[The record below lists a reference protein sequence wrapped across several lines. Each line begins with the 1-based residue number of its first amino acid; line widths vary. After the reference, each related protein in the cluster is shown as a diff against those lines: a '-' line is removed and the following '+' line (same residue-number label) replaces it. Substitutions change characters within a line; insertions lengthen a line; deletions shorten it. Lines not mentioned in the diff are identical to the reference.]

1 MNAFVQ
7 KAKYLLLGVLTGASV
22 ALAQPAETV
31 TSWKGFDKVEF
42 ALEGTSAYYVKPRQA
57 RPGNPWVWRAHFP
70 TWHTEMDSILLTRG
84 FHVAYINT
92 NDLFGHPQAMQ
103 RWDAFYKY
111 LTQEKQFAPKVALE
125 GVSRGGLYVYG
136 WAKRNPDKV
145 SCIYAE
151 APVCDPRSWPGG
163 KGKGQGSPKDWT
175 RWLDLYG
182 LDEAKAAAFDD
193 IPLNDLAG
201 LAAFKVPIVHVIGLR
216 DEIVPPDENTYPLVQ
231 NYLKLGGPISVY
243 PMTRGAQTLSG
254 HHFPIE
260 HPERFADFIEQHS
273 LPGQKPLPRTPYLV
287 PNLGLSQSLEKFEK
301 TKAGTV
307 AFLGGSITHNPGWR
321 NKVSKYLQER
331 FPGTQFTFITAG
343 IPSLGSTPHAFRFGR
358 DVLQHGTPDLL
369 FVESA
374 VNDRTNGFSEKAQV
388 RALEGILRQA
398 HAANPAV
405 DVVLM
410 AFADPDKFGDYDAG
424 REPTEVAVHRR
435 VAVHYGA
442 AFVNLSREVYDRV
455 RAGEFSWE
463 YDFKDLHPSPFG
475 QEIYFQTLKELLGT
489 KYPESTSGTS
499 VLPKPLDA
507 FSYERARYRQPDE
520 STQRKGFTLNPA
532 WEPNHKVPTR
542 AGFVQVP
549 MLVGEQPG
557 ASFELTFSGRA
568 VGIAVVSG
576 PDAGTVTYRIDGQK
590 TQTLDLFTQWSPQ
603 LHLPWYLVL
612 ADELKPGPHRLRVS
626 IADRKN
632 PQSTG
637 TACRIVY
644 FLVNE

>member
-7 KAKYLLLGVLTGASV
+7 KAKYLLLGVLAGTSV
-22 ALAQPAETV
+22 VLAQPAETV
-31 TSWKGFDKVEF
+31 TPWKGFDKVEF

-111 LTQEKQFAPKVALE
+111 LTQEKHLAPKVALE

-163 KGKGQGSPKDWT
+163 KGKGQGSPKDWA
-175 RWLDLYG
+175 RWLELYG
-182 LDEAKAAAFDD
+182 LDEAKATTFDD

-231 NYLKLGGPISVY
+231 NYLKLGGPVSVY

-260 HPERFADFIEQHS
+260 QPERFADFIEQHS
-273 LPGQKPLPRTPYLV
+273 LPVQKPLPRATYRV
-287 PNLGLSQSLEKFEK
+287 PNRGLNNSLEKFEK
-301 TKAGTV
+301 TKTGTV

-321 NKVSKYLQER
+321 NKVARYLQER
-331 FPGTQFTFITAG
+331 FPGAQFTFITAG

-410 AFADPDKFGDYDAG
+410 AFAEPDKFGDYDAG
-424 REPTEVAVHRR
+424 REPVEVAVHRR
-435 VAVHYGA
+435 VAAHYGA

-489 KYPESTSGTS
+489 PYPESTSGTS

-532 WEPNHKVPTR
+532 WEPNPKVPTR

-590 TQTLDLFTQWSPQ
+590 PQTLDLFTQWSPQ
-603 LHLPWYLVL
+603 LHLPWYLIL

-626 IADRKN
+626 ISDRKN